1 MSCRGAGCTPSWGV
15 YTAGGSPAERT
26 WSMSLRPVALQHDA
40 CELRGEAL
48 TRPLLPVS
56 QVLPARLWLG
66 AGLGPTDTPT
76 SGW

>member
-1 MSCRGAGCTPSWGV
+1 MHPASWGV

-26 WSMSLRPVALQHDA
+26 WSTSLGPVAVQQDA

-48 TRPLLPVS
+48 TRPLLPVAR
-56 QVLPARLWLG
+56 VLPARLWLG
-66 AGLGPTDTPT
+66 TGLGPMDTTPT